1 MSKLITTVD
10 NFLKPFVDAGNP
22 VFGVAVSGGMDSMAL
37 LHACAKMGIPIKV
50 LHVNYQLRE
59 KESEGDEQFVR
70 SAAEKLGVPFLL
82 KKVDTKNLKE
92 GSGKSTQMVARDIRY
107 DWFKALIEQGEVD
120 FILLAHHEDDLA
132 ETVLLNII
140 RGTRLAGLHSMRSAR
155 GKLLRPMLSLTRSE
169 IAQWMTDN
177 EIAYREDS
185 SNRSTQYKR
194 NRLRLDVLPILR
206 EMNPSLSETIHRFSD
221 HMAQLSPL
229 VEEGLRLLKRMS
241 TQEGTTWKIPIE
253 RSRLFPG
260 AKYLFHEW
268 ALELGIDPP
277 ELLWTH
283 LHAEVGAMNVI
294 GDKRILTDREFVIIQ
309 EAKAEAVLVE
319 EIPEMEGLWE
329 GAVSLNFRHLDRPP
343 SNLDMGPQ
351 VAILDAEKLK
361 WPLTVRPWRE
371 GDRFVPFGMT
381 GMKKVQDFFTDLKL
395 DRFEKERVRLLCSG
409 DEIVWLIGLRTDDR
423 FKVADTTEKVYLV
436 QLLSSMK

>member
-1 MSKLITTVD
+1 MSKLIATVE

-37 LHACAKMGIPIKV
+37 LHACANIGLRIKV
-50 LHVNYQLRE
+50 MHVNYQLRGE
-59 KESEGDEQFVR
+59 ESEGDEQFVR
-70 SAAEKLGVPFLL
+70 SEAEKLGVSFLL
-82 KKVDTKNLKE
+82 RKVDTKNLKE

-107 DWFKALIEQGEVD
+107 EWFEALLEQGEVD

-132 ETVLLNII
+132 ETVMLNII

-155 GKLLRPMLSLTRSE
+155 GKFLRPMLSLTRSE
-169 IAQWMTDN
+169 IAQWTTHN

-194 NRLRLDVLPILR
+194 NRLRLDVLPILQ

-229 VEEGLRLLKRMS
+229 VEEGIRQMKKLAI
-241 TQEGTTWKIPIE
+241 QEGSSWKIPIE

-260 AKYLFHEW
+260 AKYLLHEW
-268 ALELGIDPP
+268 AIELGIDPP

-283 LHAEVGAMNVI
+283 LHAEVGTMNVV

-309 EAKAEAVLVE
+309 EMNETAVGME
-319 EIPEMEGLWE
+319 EILEMEGLWE
-329 GAVSLNFRHLDRPP
+329 GAVSLNFRLLDRPP
-343 SNLDMGPQ
+343 AHLDMGAHI
-351 VAILDAEKLK
+351 AILDAEKLK

-381 GMKKVQDFFTDLKL
+381 GMKKVQDFFTDMKL
-395 DRFEKERVRLLCSG
+395 NRIEKESVRILCSG
-409 DEIVWLIGLRTDDR
+409 NQIIWIIGMRLDDR

>member
-1 MSKLITTVD
+1 MSKLISTVEK
-10 NFLKPFVDAGNP
+10 FLEPFVGQGNA

-37 LHACAKMGIPIKV
+37 LHACAKMGIPTKV

-59 KESEGDEQFVR
+59 EESEGDEQFVR
-70 SAAEKLGVPFLL
+70 SEAERLGVPFLF
-82 KKVDTKNLKE
+82 KKVDTKEMQE
-92 GSGKSTQMVARDIRY
+92 GSGKSTQMLAREIRY
-107 DWFKALIEQGEVD
+107 EWFDQLLEQGEVD

-155 GKLLRPMLSLTRSE
+155 GKILRPMLSFTRSE
-169 IAQWMTDN
+169 IKQWITDN

-185 SNRSTQYKR
+185 SNRSTKYKR

-206 EMNPSLSETIHRFSD
+206 EMNPSLSETIHRFSN
-221 HMAQLSPL
+221 HMAHLSPF
-229 VEEGLRLLKRMS
+229 VDEGLRQLKNIAV
-241 TQEGTTWKIPIE
+241 QEGRTWKIPIE

-260 AKYLFHEW
+260 ARYLLHEW
-268 ALELGIDPP
+268 AIELGIDPP
-277 ELLWTH
+277 ELLWTQ
-283 LHAEVGAMNVI
+283 LHAEVGTMNVF

-309 EAKAEAVLVE
+309 EVNEDEASVE
-319 EIPEMEGLWE
+319 LIPEMEGLWE
-329 GAVSLNFRHLDRPP
+329 GSVSLNFRYLDCPP
-343 SNLDMGPQ
+343 ASLNMGAY
-351 VAILDAEKLK
+351 VAIIDAKKLK

-409 DEIVWLIGLRTDDR
+409 DEIVWLIGLRLDDR
-423 FKVADTTEKVYLV
+423 YKVADTTEKVYLV

>member
-37 LHACAKMGIPIKV
+37 LHACAKIGLRIKV
-50 LHVNYQLRE
+50 LHVNFQLRQE
-59 KESEGDEQFVR
+59 ESEGDEQFMR

-82 KKVDTKNLKE
+82 KKVDTKKLKE

-107 DWFKALIEQGEVD
+107 DWFDALIQQGEVD

-155 GKLLRPMLSLTRSE
+155 GKLLRPMLSLTKSE

-268 ALELGIDPP
+268 AIELGIDPP

-329 GAVSLNFRHLDRPP
+329 GAVSLNFRFLDRPP
-343 SNLDMGPQ
+343 ASLNMGLQ

>member
-1 MSKLITTVD
+1 MSKLISTVD
-10 NFLKPFVDAGNP
+10 KFLRPFVGKGNI
-22 VFGVAVSGGMDSMAL
+22 VFGVAVSGGMDSVAL
-37 LHACAKMGIPIKV
+37 LHACAKMGISIKV
-50 LHVNYQLRE
+50 LHVNYQLRDQ
-59 KESEGDEQFVR
+59 ESEGDEQFV
-70 SAAEKLGVPFLL
+70 AHTAESLGIPFLL
-82 KKVDTKNLKE
+82 KKIITKELQE
-92 GSGKSTQMVARDIRY
+92 GSGKSIQMVARDIRY
-107 DWFKALIEQGEVD
+107 GWFDELLEQGEVD

-155 GKLLRPMLSLTRSE
+155 GKFLRPMLSLTRND
-169 IAQWMTDN
+169 IAQWVQAN

-185 SNRSTQYKR
+185 SNRSTKYKR
-194 NRLRLDVLPILR
+194 NQLRLDVLPILR
-206 EMNPSLSETIHRFSD
+206 EMNPSLSETIHRFSN

-229 VEEGLRLLKRMS
+229 VEEGLRQLKNIAV
-241 TQEGTTWKIPIE
+241 QEGRTWKIPIE

-260 AKYLFHEW
+260 AKYLLHEW
-268 ALELGIDPP
+268 AIELGIDPP
-277 ELLWTH
+277 ELLWTQ
-283 LHAEVGAMNVI
+283 LHAEVGTMNVV
-294 GDKRILTDREFVIIQ
+294 GDKRILTDREFVIIK
-309 EAKAEAVLVE
+309 EANEVAALAE

-329 GAVSLNFRHLDRPP
+329 GSVSLNFRYLDRPP
-343 SNLDMGPQ
+343 ASLNMGTH

-361 WPLTVRPWRE
+361 WPLTVRLWRE

-409 DEIVWLIGLRTDDR
+409 DEIVWLIGLRVDDR